1 MTDVSPKL
9 LDKIR
14 ESFESQLSASAKIT
28 ELKKKVE
35 AGTTTYKEVDQY
47 AVKVGEIL
55 ANAFKTNISSELLPD
70 GKMYFNIAKAVVE
83 PMLKG
88 NHDLITTIARSVQ
101 ENMNHAAGISMKA
114 VMPEVNQDR
123 INGIIN
129 RVSSEEVYDE
139 VAWILQEPVI
149 NFSQSIVTDC
159 IKANADFQ
167 HKAGLSPKIVRTSTG
182 KCCKWCDA
190 VAGTYEYPDVPKDVY
205 RRHDYCRCRVD
216 YICGKYKENVHNNHV
231 GEKRKYVQDQYG
243 GYELSREARIER
255 SKQMA
260 STEAERKAAAR
271 EKRIATWE
279 KKKNDIS
286 IPDAFEDVKQEYLK
300 DTSSAKGKTI
310 IEPGVDRKVEKDA
323 INNAETLSKLFGGDI
338 EVLAE
343 VNGQNVKTPD
353 YMWRGRAWEQKT
365 VSTARAVDSAIR
377 KALHQIEKNPGGIVL
392 DISNNKDNLN
402 EIYKAIAARI
412 HRRSFDNPIDII
424 LIENKKIVSVIRHKK
439 R

>member
-1 MTDVSPKL
+1 MTDISPKL

-14 ESFESQLSASAKIT
+14 ESFESQLSTSAKIT
-28 ELKKKVE
+28 VLKRNVE

-88 NHDLITTIARSVQ
+88 NHDLITAIARSVQ

-129 RVSSEEVYDE
+129 RISSEEAYDD
-139 VAWILQEPVI
+139 VAWILQEPVV
-149 NFSQSIVTDC
+149 NFFQSIVTDC

-167 HKAGLSPKIVRTSTG
+167 YKAGLSPKIVRTSIG

-205 RRHDYCRCRVD
+205 RRHDYCRCNVD
-216 YICGKYKENVHNNHV
+216 YICGKYKENVHNNHA

-243 GYELSREARIER
+243 GYELSKEARIER

-260 STEAERKAAAR
+260 ATEAERKAAAR
-271 EKRIATWE
+271 KKRIATWE
-279 KKKNDIS
+279 QKKNGNT
-286 IPDAFEDVKQEYLK
+286 IPDIFEDVKQEYY
-300 DTSSAKGKTI
+300 KGVSGTKGRLTI
-310 IEPGVDRKVEKDA
+310 EE
-323 INNAETLSKLFGGDI
+323 
-338 EVLAE
+338 
-343 VNGQNVKTPD
+343 NVKTSREKKAIENATVLSKMFGEEIVILSESNIEGIKNPD
-353 YMWRGRAWEQKT
+353 YLWRGKLWEQKT
-365 VSTARAVDSAIR
+365 VSSAKAVDSATRTAI
-377 KALHQIEKNPGGIVL
+377 KQIKRNPGGIVL
-392 DISNNKDNLN
+392 DISDVN
-402 EIYKAIAARI
+402 ETMSDIYAGIADRI
-412 HRRSFDNPIDII
+412 RRRDYNDQLDII
-424 LIENKKIVSVIRHKK
+424 LISNDKIVSIIRHKK
-439 R
+439 E